1 MGEECADLWR
11 DSSEKSAPVLPGA
24 KGGRKGQAY
33 ERSVIDV
40 EGLVARV
47 RAETRTGVDNQQS
60 PMREMAAVGE
70 RKREIFLFCDAIASD
85 VHCATPARLVLT
97 LLTLVP

>member
-33 ERSVIDV
+33 ERNVIDV

-60 PMREMAAVGE
+60 PMRIMAAGRRE
-70 RKREIFLFCDAIASD
+70 RKREIFLFCDATASD
-85 VHCATPARLVLT
+85 VHCATC
-97 LLTLVP
+97 

>member
-33 ERSVIDV
+33 EKNVIDG

-47 RAETRTGVDNQQS
+47 RA
-60 PMREMAAVGE
+60 
-70 RKREIFLFCDAIASD
+70 
-85 VHCATPARLVLT
+85 
-97 LLTLVP
+97 

>member
-24 KGGRKGQAY
+24 KGGRKGPEAY
-33 ERSVIDV
+33 ERNVIDV

-60 PMREMAAVGE
+60 PMRKMAAGRREKE
-70 RKREIFLFCDAIASD
+70 RNILI
-85 VHCATPARLVLT
+85 L
-97 LLTLVP
+97 

>member
-33 ERSVIDV
+33 ERNVIDV
-40 EGLVARV
+40 EGVVARV

-60 PMREMAAVGE
+60 PMREMAAGRREKE
-70 RKREIFLFCDAIASD
+70 RNILI
-85 VHCATPARLVLT
+85 L
-97 LLTLVP
+97 